1 MGLLVGLE
9 LGLCS
14 PGAALAADPSK
25 QECVAANE
33 SAQDLQ
39 RTGRL
44 LDARVQLATC
54 IATSCPAAV
63 RQDCAQRL
71 EEVTRIVPTVIFEAK
86 DASGNDLGTVRVV
99 MDGKR
104 LVERLDGNAVQVD
117 PGEHHFVFES
127 DGFAPLEKLV
137 VVRVAEK
144 DRVVRVTLVPR
155 PVEPP
160 QKPAVTEPPL
170 PVSPPPPPVLPP
182 APPPAAPPPS
192 RGLPASA
199 WASFG
204 VGAAGLVAGGVLTV
218 LWAQAKHD
226 GDAACG
232 VPGSCDA
239 TTGDGWESKQRN
251 LSIGL
256 AVGFGVAA
264 VGAGVGLLL
273 APSHAPSAA
282 QALPARLELHF

>member
-1 MGLLVGLE
+1 MSLRRVVVAVGLVLGLLSG
-9 LGLCS
+9 GT
-14 PGAALAADPSK
+14 ARAADPSK

-39 RTGRL
+39 RGGKL

-71 EEVTRIVPTVIFEAK
+71 EEVTRILPTLIFEAK
-86 DASGNDLGTVRVV
+86 DAAGNDLGTVRVV
-99 MDGKR
+99 MDGKT
-104 LVERLDGNAVQVD
+104 LVERLDGNSIPVD

-127 DGFAPLEKLV
+127 GAFSSLEKSV

-144 DRVVRVTLVPR
+144 DRVVHVTLAAR
-155 PVEPP
+155 PAEPPPKPAVVEPP
-160 QKPAVTEPPL
+160 V
-170 PVSPPPPPVLPP
+170 PVP
-182 APPPAAPPPS
+182 APPPAPLPPPPS
-192 RGLPASA
+192 RGLPGSA

-204 VGAAGLVAGGVLTV
+204 VGAAGLVAGGVLTL
-218 LWAQAKHD
+218 LWAQAKQS

-232 VPGSCDA
+232 VSGSCDGPTA
-239 TTGDGWESKQRN
+239 RGWESKQRD
-251 LSIGL
+251 LTIGL
-256 AVGFGVAA
+256 AIGFGIAV

-273 APSHAPSAA
+273 SSGQTTSTA
-282 QALPARLELHF
+282 QALPTRFELRF